1 MTICP
6 PASPAR
12 GSPESAYV
20 LYGEL
25 YNAYLVTLVEI
36 AASKATN
43 VLTRETKP
51 AKVAE
56 VKQQAPKKP
65 QSKVQEPAPGPNA
78 KKQAKINLV
87 NARANLLNAR
97 ANQLNRGVA
106 PPVAQAPP
114 PKVAPK
120 RKEKVGPVPAKP
132 KPSNLSKRDTAV
144 FDAFDPTKRAA
155 VFFGSAPEG
164 EAPLT
169 ATVLNRITGV
179 HWEDC
184 FIYNGEPC
192 TYEMWRARTPYGS
205 IRDSARLHGSVY
217 VPGPSIEGS
226 RAEPTREQMQI
237 NQDGS
242 TTTMSFTSVC
252 GIDYHMS
259 TSSSVL
265 ELDLDGGA
273 IDTWEAT

>member
-12 GSPESAYV
+12 GSPESAYI
-20 LYGEL
+20 LYGTL

-36 AASKATN
+36 AKSKATN

-51 AKVAE
+51 VKVAE
-56 VKQQAPKKP
+56 VKQQAPKP
-65 QSKVQEPAPGPNA
+65 QSKVQESAPGPNA

-97 ANQLNRGVA
+97 ASQLNRGFV
-106 PPVAQAPP
+106 PPSQAKPAATP

-120 RKEKVGPVPAKP
+120 KGKSKLAPEKPA
-132 KPSNLSKRDTAV
+132 PSNLSKRDKAV
-144 FDAFDPTKRAA
+144 SDAFDPYKRAA
-155 VFFGSAPEG
+155 VFFGPAPDG
-164 EAPLT
+164 EEPLT
-169 ATVLNRITGV
+169 ASVLERITGC

-192 TYEMWRARTPYGS
+192 TYETWRSRTPYGA
-205 IRDSARLHGSVY
+205 IRESARLHGSVY

-226 RAEPTREQMQI
+226 RGSTREQMQI

-242 TTTMSFTSVC
+242 SSTMSFTSVC

-265 ELDLDGGA
+265 ELDLEDGA
-273 IDTWEAT
+273 IDTSEAT

>member
-1 MTICP
+1 
-6 PASPAR
+6 
-12 GSPESAYV
+12 

-36 AASKATN
+36 AKSKATN

-51 AKVAE
+51 VKVA
-56 VKQQAPKKP
+56 VQKQQAPKP
-65 QSKVQEPAPGPNA
+65 QSKVQESAPGPNA

-97 ANQLNRGVA
+97 ASQLNRGN
-106 PPVAQAPP
+106 APP
-114 PKVAPK
+114 PVSAQTTPPK
-120 RKEKVGPVPAKP
+120 RKEKVKQAPVKP
-132 KPSNLSKRDTAV
+132 KPSNLSKRDAEV
-144 FDAFDPTKRAA
+144 FDSFDPTRRAA
-155 VFFGSAPEG
+155 VFFGPAPEG

-169 ATVLNRITGV
+169 ASVLNRITGQ

-205 IRDSARLHGSVY
+205 IRESARLHGSVY
-217 VPGPSIEGS
+217 VPGPSIEGY
-226 RAEPTREQMQI
+226 RADHAREQMQI

-242 TTTMSFTSVC
+242 SATMSFTSIC

-265 ELDLDGGA
+265 ELDLQDGA
-273 IDTWEAT
+273 IDTYEST